1 MFEIFSKSK
10 ALCLYCIVLVI
21 AACTNA
27 QELDKTRYIT
37 LDEIKPGMPAYCLT
51 CYKGTKIE
59 KFGLEVLSII
69 RNVMP
74 GRDAILVQGTDPR
87 FIHTG
92 PVHGCSG
99 SPVYIDGR
107 LAGALA
113 FGWRYSKDPL
123 YGVTPIAE
131 MLEVEKSTLSN
142 QQAKAAGFT
151 FDYSTPLDFAEI
163 QNQMTTALQSL
174 STQPTAVLPCPL
186 IISGIS
192 TENCSDLTD
201 SVKSFGLIPVSGIGG
216 KAQNDTVDDVRLA
229 PGATLA
235 VPLVTGDIEMDVI
248 ATVTEVDGDK
258 VYGFGHSY
266 LGYGSVD
273 LPMATGQIHTVVS
286 SRLASFKFGTAL
298 NIVGAI
304 KTDQA
309 AAVYGQVGAEARMIP
324 LTITIDRYN
333 VPQAKKYDCKIVNNR
348 LITPLMLG
356 VAVTGAALSAGSLPP
371 DNMIEYDVSIN
382 LQDADSVSFKNIST
396 DFGTNE
402 MIREVIGA
410 VALIMNNPYKDVNI
424 ESLDFDIRIVPES
437 VSAHIWSVDLSDS
450 KVKPG
455 DKIDVDVV
463 TESVFSEKNKYTFG
477 FEIPE
482 QLRPGKYELSVLGPE
497 NYRRFLRKNTP
508 YKFIPQS
515 FDTLVDA
522 INNILAVRRDKL
534 YCVLNLPAAGL
545 TLEKAELPDLPPTK
559 ALLLSDTKRTLK
571 SRPFS
576 HWIER
581 TVKTNTV
588 IIDKRSV
595 RITVE
600 K

>member
-10 ALCLYCIVLVI
+10 ALYLYCVVFVI
-21 AACTNA
+21 ATCTNA

-37 LDEIKPGMPAYCLT
+37 LDEIKPGMSAYCLT

-59 KFGLEVLSII
+59 KFNLEVLSII
-69 RNVMP
+69 RNVTP
-74 GRDAILVQGTDPR
+74 DRDAILVMGTDPR

-107 LAGALA
+107 MAGALA
-113 FGWRYSKDPL
+113 FGWHYSKDPL

-131 MLEVEKSTLSN
+131 MLEAGKSTSSDRH
-142 QQAKAAGFT
+142 AKAAGFT
-151 FDYSTPLDFAEI
+151 FDYSTPVDFAKI

-174 STQPTAVLPCPL
+174 STQPTAALQCPL
-186 IISGIS
+186 IISGIP
-192 TENCSDLTD
+192 TENCLDLTD
-201 SVKSFGLIPVSGIGG
+201 SVKSFGLIPVAGIGG
-216 KAQNDTVDDVRLA
+216 GSQNGTEEDVQLV

-235 VPLVTGDIEMDVI
+235 VPLVAGDIAMDVI
-248 ATVTEVDGDK
+248 GTVTEVDGDK
-258 VYGFGHSY
+258 VYGFGHSF

-286 SRLASFKFGTAL
+286 SRAASFKFGTAL

-304 KTDQA
+304 KTDQSA
-309 AAVYGQVGAEARMIP
+309 AIYGLVGAEARMIP

-333 VPQAKKYDCKIVNNR
+333 VPQTKKYNCKIVDNR

-356 VAVTGAALSAGSLPP
+356 VAVNGAALSAGSLPP

-382 LQDADSVSFKNIST
+382 LQDADSISFKNIST

-402 MIREVIGA
+402 MIREVIGS
-410 VALIMNNPYKDVNI
+410 VALIMNNPYRDVNI
-424 ESLDFDIRIVPES
+424 ESLDFNIRIVPKS

-455 DKIDVDVV
+455 GKIDVDVI
-463 TESVFSEKNKYTFG
+463 TESVFSKKTKYTFTL
-477 FEIPE
+477 EIPE
-482 QLRPGKYELSVLGPE
+482 QLRPGKYELSILGPE
-497 NYRRFLRKNTP
+497 RYRRFLRKATP
-508 YKFIPQS
+508 YKFLPQS

-534 YCVLNLPAAGL
+534 YCVLNLPASGL

-576 HWIER
+576 HWLEKS
-581 TVKTNTV
+581 VKTNTV